1 MSAFHQ
7 ADHKGANRPTQ
18 QEHDGRSE
26 LRPELHAMPHNLR
39 ILVIEDDPEV
49 RDLLELTLGAE
60 EFEVITASDVA
71 SGLRAAYQQH
81 PDAIILDV
89 MLPAVDGFEGCRRL
103 REMTSVPILFLT
115 GKATTTEDI
124 VRGLSLG
131 ADDYITKP
139 FSRAELIS
147 RLKAAL
153 RRAGDTPEGEATR
166 LFPTPNVVL
175 DCDRH
180 ELTIDDRTIYLCPL
194 EFRVLELLVR
204 HAGRVLSHDAI
215 LAQVWG
221 PERIG
226 ESFLVR
232 QYIYQLRQ
240 KVESDASAQQYI
252 HAVRGEG
259 YYFEAGVP
267 PEPASVTFTGEQEER
282 AADE

>member
-1 MSAFHQ
+1 
-7 ADHKGANRPTQ
+7 
-18 QEHDGRSE
+18 
-26 LRPELHAMPHNLR
+26 MPQNLR
-39 ILVIEDDPEV
+39 ILVIEDDPDVSE
-49 RDLLELTLGAE
+49 LLQLTLEAE
-60 EFEVITASDVA
+60 EFEAITANDVT

-115 GKATTTEDI
+115 GKATTTDDV
-124 VRGLSLG
+124 VRGLALG
-131 ADDYITKP
+131 ADDYMTKP

-153 RRAGDTPEGEATR
+153 RRSADTPAGEVTR

-194 EFRVLELLVR
+194 EFRVLEMLVR
-204 HAGRVLSHDAI
+204 HAGRVLGHDAI

-240 KVESDASAQQYI
+240 KVEVDPTAPKYI

-259 YYFEAGVP
+259 YYFEAGRP
-267 PEPASVTFTGEQEER
+267 PQGEGPTFAGPQQAEATSE
-282 AADE
+282 

>member
-1 MSAFHQ
+1 
-7 ADHKGANRPTQ
+7 
-18 QEHDGRSE
+18 
-26 LRPELHAMPHNLR
+26 MPQNLR
-39 ILVIEDDPEV
+39 ILVVEDEPEV

-60 EFEVITASDVA
+60 EFEVITAGDIA

-115 GKATTTEDI
+115 GKATTTDDI

-153 RRAGDTPEGEATR
+153 RRSGGTPEGEATR

-194 EFRVLELLVR
+194 EFRVLEILIR

-232 QYIYQLRQ
+232 QYIYQLRR
-240 KVESDASAQQYI
+240 KVEFDPGAPEYI

-267 PEPASVTFTGEQEER
+267 PEPASVPIGEQEASEQ
-282 AADE
+282 

>member
-1 MSAFHQ
+1 
-7 ADHKGANRPTQ
+7 
-18 QEHDGRSE
+18 
-26 LRPELHAMPHNLR
+26 MPQSLR
-39 ILVIEDDPEV
+39 ILVIEDEPEV

-115 GKATTTEDI
+115 GKATTTDDI

-131 ADDYITKP
+131 ADDYIAKP

-153 RRAGDTPEGEATR
+153 RRSADIPEGEATR
-166 LFPTPNVVL
+166 LFPTPTVVL

-194 EFRVLELLVR
+194 EFRVLEILIR

-232 QYIYQLRQ
+232 QYIYQLRR
-240 KVESDASAQQYI
+240 KVESDPGAPEYI

-259 YYFEAGVP
+259 YYFEAGIP
-267 PEPASVTFTGEQEER
+267 PEPATIAFTTEQEQEQET
-282 AADE
+282 AEQ